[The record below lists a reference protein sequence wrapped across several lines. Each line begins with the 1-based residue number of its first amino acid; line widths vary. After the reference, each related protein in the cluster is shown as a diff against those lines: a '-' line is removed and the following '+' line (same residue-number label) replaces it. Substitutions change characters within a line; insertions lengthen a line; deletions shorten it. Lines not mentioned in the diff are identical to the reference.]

1 MDIAGLHAAGI
12 CRREYPGDHQAW
24 RPLPSSQGTSNITRH
39 WGMAS
44 LFVIQ
49 GRDQGRRFD
58 LAQDVVTIGRDNS
71 NIIQLHDSE
80 TSRHHSE
87 IRWADGGHV
96 LVDLQSSNGTFIN
109 EKPITEQRL
118 VNGDRVQIGGT
129 LLIFTGVED
138 SAAIQLPDVDIVGRG
153 GAGENSR
160 IVKSLSQE
168 QGSQILT
175 NFDEAESPW
184 LARARSNL
192 QIMYR
197 TALAVSHTLDI
208 DQLLHRIME
217 LIFEW
222 VETDRGC
229 MMLVDARTGELKPK
243 VSRHRKRRQRDEQ
256 ERLEISRT
264 ILDYVLANKE
274 GVLTSDARE
283 DQRWDPAA
291 SILKM
296 GVREAICVPMQGRY
310 GIVGLIYI
318 DTFTPPGRY
327 IQRAPDKFSEEHLK
341 LMIAIA
347 HQAALAIEDT
357 MYYSAMVQSERL
369 AAMGQT
375 IATLSHHIKN
385 ILQGIRGGSY
395 LIDEGLRNENNE
407 IVRKGWKIVEKN
419 QEKISNLVMDMLT
432 FSKDREPEFVPSNM
446 NELVREVV
454 ELMQARAAEA
464 AVELTLHTQDDLP
477 DLMFDPELL
486 HRAVLNVITNAID
499 ACEQSRPGRVAVSI
513 EYVPTK
519 SVLRIL
525 VEDNGPGI
533 SEADIPRIFA
543 VFESSKGARGTGLGL
558 PVSQKIL
565 REHGGEITITSQ
577 LGAGSRF
584 CLELPAVIC
593 ETTPSGDTMAGPSHS

>member
-1 MDIAGLHAAGI
+1 
-12 CRREYPGDHQAW
+12 
-24 RPLPSSQGTSNITRH
+24 
-39 WGMAS
+39 MAS

-49 GRDQGRRFD
+49 GRDQGRRFE
-58 LAQDVVTIGRDNS
+58 LGRDVVTIGRDNS
-71 NIIQLHDSE
+71 NVVQLHDSE
-80 TSRHHSE
+80 ASRHHSE
-87 IRWADGGHV
+87 IRWADGGHL
-96 LVDLQSSNGTFIN
+96 LVDLKSSNGTFIN

-129 LLIFTGVED
+129 LLIFTGVDD
-138 SAAIQLPDVDIVGRG
+138 SAAVQLPNVDIVGR
-153 GAGENSR
+153 GENSR

-168 QGSQILT
+168 EGSQILT
-175 NFDEAESPW
+175 SFDEAESPW

-208 DQLLHRIME
+208 DQLLNRIME

-222 VETDRGC
+222 VEADRGC
-229 MMLVDARTGELKPK
+229 VMLLEPRTSELKPK
-243 VSRHRKRRQRDEQ
+243 VSRDRKRRPRDDQ

-310 GIVGLIYI
+310 GIVGVIYI

-347 HQAALAIEDT
+347 HQAALAVEDT

-432 FSKDREPEFVPSNM
+432 FSKDREPDFVPSNM
-446 NELVREVV
+446 NDLVTEVT
-454 ELMQARAAEA
+454 ELMQTRASEA
-464 AVELTLHTQDDLP
+464 GVELSVHTQQDLP
-477 DLMFDPELL
+477 DLLFDPELM
-486 HRAVLNVITNAID
+486 HRAVLNVVTNAID
-499 ACEQSRPGRVAVSI
+499 ACEQSKPGRVSVAV
-513 EYVPTK
+513 EYMLAK
-519 SVLRIL
+519 SLLRIV

-533 SEADIPRIFA
+533 AEADVSRMFA

-565 REHGGEITITSQ
+565 REHGGDIVVISQ
-577 LGAGSRF
+577 PGAGSRF
-584 CLELPAVIC
+584 SLELPAVVC
-593 ETTPSGDTMAGPSHS
+593 EPAGNTGDTMAGPPE

>member
-1 MDIAGLHAAGI
+1 
-12 CRREYPGDHQAW
+12 
-24 RPLPSSQGTSNITRH
+24 
-39 WGMAS
+39 
-44 LFVIQ
+44 
-49 GRDQGRRFD
+49 
-58 LAQDVVTIGRDNS
+58 
-71 NIIQLHDSE
+71 
-80 TSRHHSE
+80 
-87 IRWADGGHV
+87 
-96 LVDLQSSNGTFIN
+96 
-109 EKPITEQRL
+109 
-118 VNGDRVQIGGT
+118 
-129 LLIFTGVED
+129 
-138 SAAIQLPDVDIVGRG
+138 VGRG

-160 IVKSLSQE
+160 IIKSLSQE
-168 QGSQILT
+168 QGSRILAD
-175 NFDEAESPW
+175 FDEAESPW

-208 DQLLHRIME
+208 DQLLNRIME

-229 MMLVDARTGELKPK
+229 MMLMDPRTGELKPK
-243 VSRHRKRRQRDEQ
+243 VSRNRKRRPRDEQ

-310 GIVGLIYI
+310 GIVGVIYI

-327 IQRAPDKFSEEHLK
+327 IQRAPEKFSEEHLK

-347 HQAALAIEDT
+347 HQAALAVEDT

-369 AAMGQT
+369 AAIGQT

-395 LIDEGLRNENNE
+395 LIDEGLRNEKND
-407 IVRKGWKIVEKN
+407 IVRRGWKIVEKN

-446 NELVREVV
+446 NELVKDVA
-454 ELMQARAAEA
+454 ELMQVRAAESG
-464 AVELTLHTQDDLP
+464 VELSVRTQEGLP

-486 HRAVLNVITNAID
+486 HRAVLNVVTNALD
-499 ACEQSRPGRVAVSI
+499 ACEESQPGRVSVTV
-513 EYVPTK
+513 EYLADK
-519 SVLRIL
+519 GLLRVI

-533 SEADIPRIFA
+533 AEADIPRIFGM
-543 VFESSKGARGTGLGL
+543 FESSKGARGTGLGL
-558 PVSQKIL
+558 PVSQKIV
-565 REHGGEITITSQ
+565 REHGGDIVVTSEV
-577 LGAGSRF
+577 GSGSRF
-584 CLELPAVIC
+584 CLELPAVVC
-593 ETTPSGDTMAGPSHS
+593 EPAPSGDTMAGPIS